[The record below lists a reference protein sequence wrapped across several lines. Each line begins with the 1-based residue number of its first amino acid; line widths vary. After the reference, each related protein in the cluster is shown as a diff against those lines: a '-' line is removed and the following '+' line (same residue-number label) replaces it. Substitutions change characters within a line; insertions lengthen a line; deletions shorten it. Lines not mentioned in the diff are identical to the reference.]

1 MAKVIQEK
9 FQVTYADYNSMG
21 EEDIQGWTDD
31 QSMRA
36 KKGLPGR
43 EGAPGGDGNSRWSM
57 NAVMLNS
64 LPPGMDIE
72 DQELNDIRQ
81 MGINTAGNMG
91 DALAQGDL
99 TNMEVNAYSLRKG
112 FDKKELLQTDDAYT
126 REHNDAFYDDVGGF
140 VERNNYLDRM

>member
-1 MAKVIQEK
+1 VAKVIQEK

-99 TNMEVNAYSLRKG
+99 TNMEINAYSLRKG

>member
-1 MAKVIQEK
+1 VAKVIQEK

-36 KKGLPGR
+36 KKDLPGR

-72 DQELNDIRQ
+72 DQELTDQRQ

>member
-1 MAKVIQEK
+1 VAKVIQEK

-21 EEDIQGWTDD
+21 EEDIQGWIDD

-36 KKGLPGR
+36 KKDLPGR

-72 DQELNDIRQ
+72 DQEISDVRQ
-81 MGINTAGNMG
+81 MSINTAGNMG

>member
-72 DQELNDIRQ
+72 DQEIVDVRQ
-81 MGINTAGNMG
+81 MGINTVGNMG

>member
-72 DQELNDIRQ
+72 DQEISDVRQ
-81 MGINTAGNMG
+81 MSINTVGNMG